1 MFRTMCCAAFHIA
14 SLAIASLFV
23 PSLVILSGGNP
34 ARATHLEAHRPDRRR
49 TR

>member
-23 PSLVILSGGNP
+23 PSLVILSCGNP
-34 ARATHLEAHRPDRRR
+34 AREARIAARNASGS
-49 TR
+49 T